1 MELFS
6 RLWLSANTKSVEQPP
21 TDVFAALIDDLYAPL
36 ASFMIGA
43 ATSAAVCGITA
54 WRTGSAVADGPDGW
68 YNGGRGRAR
77 WLITHRLP

>member
-43 ATSAAVCGITA
+43 TTAGSRHGAPAA
-54 WRTGSAVADGPDGW
+54 RGS
-68 YNGGRGRAR
+68 RA
-77 WLITHRLP
+77 

>member
-43 ATSAAVCGITA
+43 TTAGSRLRSLSAEL
-54 WRTGSAVADGPDGW
+54 P
-68 YNGGRGRAR
+68 RA
-77 WLITHRLP
+77 LL